1 MRPYIAG
8 DISTEAFFA
17 ALRDFLFQEYAL
29 QPYRLSQGQLAE
41 IRALQAER
49 YDQWSWNYGASP
61 AYRLRKARQV
71 DGCGKLEIFLDVKKG
86 ILRDVAFYG
95 DYFGNGDTRSLARR
109 LSGCPME
116 AAALRTAL
124 KDLEI
129 GTYFNHMDLETFLEI
144 LLQ

>member
-1 MRPYIAG
+1 MYKR
-8 DISTEAFFA
+8 
-17 ALRDFLFQEYAL
+17 Q
-29 QPYRLSQGQLAE
+29 
-41 IRALQAER
+41 
-49 YDQWSWNYGASP
+49 SWNYGASP

-71 DGCGKLEIFLDVKKG
+71 DGCGKLEIFLDVQKG

-95 DYFGNGDTRSLARR
+95 DYFGNEDTQSLARR

-116 AAALRTAL
+116 AAAIRTAL

-129 GTYFNHMDLETFLEI
+129 GTYFNHMDLETFLEV